1 MSRYPEFTMA
11 IVQAA
16 PTLFDAEASASKAC
30 RLIEQAAEMGATI
43 VAFGETW
50 LPGYPFFAW
59 APQSSPEWWQAA
71 AEYIDSAVEIPSP
84 VTDQICQ
91 AARRAGVDVVIG
103 VSERSKQSRATTYC
117 TLLFVGKEGTILGRH
132 RKLKPTHAERLVWG
146 EGEARSL
153 RVYDRPYG
161 LLSGLAC
168 WEHNMVLPGYALMA
182 QGTQIHVAAWPGV
195 PEGAPKAPIPIFP
208 RQLLLSRA
216 FASQG
221 ACYVLSSASV
231 ITAEHVPERYRNLL
245 MRPRPG
251 ESYIIDPRGEV
262 IAGPAQG
269 ETILTATGSLEH
281 VLAAKAACDVGGHY
295 ARPDQLRLLID
306 GRPLEHIVRGSSEVE
321 APETDAADEPDR
333 LPAVESG
340 SLGASDIERST
351 TGPSDPKLKRA

>member
-1 MSRYPEFTMA
+1 MSRYPEFTLA

-16 PTLFDAEASASKAC
+16 PVLFDAEASADKAC
-30 RLIEQAAEMGATI
+30 GLIEQAAEKGATMA
-43 VAFGETW
+43 AFGETW

-59 APQSSPEWWQAA
+59 APQNSSAWWQAA

-84 VTDQICQ
+84 VTDKICR

-103 VSERSKQSRATTYC
+103 ISERSKQSRATTYC
-117 TLLFVGKEGTILGRH
+117 TLLFVGREGTILGRH
-132 RKLKPTHAERLVWG
+132 RKLKPTHAERTVWG
-146 EGEARSL
+146 EGNASSL

-195 PEGAPKAPIPIFP
+195 PVGAPPAPIPLFP

-221 ACYVLSSASV
+221 ACYVLSSATV
-231 ITAEHVPERYRNLL
+231 ITAANVPERYRDLL
-245 MRPRPG
+245 VRPRPG

-306 GRPLEHIVRGSSEVE
+306 GRPLEHIVRGSTDAE
-321 APETDAADEPDR
+321 APQTVVVEEPEGLPVAEEASAAAR
-333 LPAVESG
+333 N
-340 SLGASDIERST
+340 RQQST
-351 TGPSDPKLKRA
+351 KE